1 MHTEVQVISELDLL
15 YKRLSKA
22 QVSVIIKHLKKC
34 APPILECFVC
44 DQLINGSKPLL
55 ENALPGREALH
66 IRIRCW
72 KKDRIGT
79 KDLRAFLGAGEGRP
93 YHFGVFVA
101 TSGFTRQAIRFAA
114 KASKP
119 LYLYDLDH
127 LIMIYLSKKTPRI
140 RSPRHDMQFLP

>member
-1 MHTEVQVISELDLL
+1 MHTEVQVIPELDMF

-22 QVSVIIKHLKKC
+22 QVSVVMQLLRKC

-44 DQLINGSKPLL
+44 DQLISGSKPLL
-55 ENALPGREALH
+55 ENALSGREALH

-93 YHFGVFVA
+93 YHFGIFVA
-101 TSGFTRQAIRFAA
+101 TSGFTRQAINFAA

-127 LIMIYLSKKTPRI
+127 LIKIYLAPKTPRV
-140 RSPRHDMQFLP
+140 RSPRHDLQFLP